1 MKIAVLGTG
10 FAGRT
15 LAGALSTLGHDV
27 VVGTRDPGKT
37 LARSAPDAMCTPPF
51 SEWHVANQ
59 HIALETFAEAAAG
72 AELILSATNGAD
84 ALTALGAAG
93 SADLSGKVGTEMML
107 PVWLRACGRRLGPRI
122 SISRSSADVRRGSG
136 GDRRNI

>member
-1 MKIAVLGTG
+1 VKIAVLGTG

-15 LAGALSTLGHDV
+15 LAGALSALGHDV

-37 LARSAPDAMCTPPF
+37 LARSVPNAMGTPPF

-72 AELILSATNGAD
+72 AELILNATTERAHSAP
-84 ALTALGAAG
+84 
-93 SADLSGKVGTEMML
+93 S
-107 PVWLRACGRRLGPRI
+107 
-122 SISRSSADVRRGSG
+122 VRRARPTCRGK
-136 GDRRNI
+136 